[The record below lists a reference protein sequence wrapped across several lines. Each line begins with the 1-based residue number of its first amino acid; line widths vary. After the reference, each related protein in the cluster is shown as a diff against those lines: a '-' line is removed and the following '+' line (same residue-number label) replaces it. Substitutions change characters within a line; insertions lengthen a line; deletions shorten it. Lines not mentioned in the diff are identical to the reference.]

1 MMQIDSQ
8 LKMPDKIAYKTLSFN
23 IRRDILVCLFL
34 VISLLAV
41 YSQVRNFDFINYDD
55 DDYVY
60 NNPHV
65 KAGLTLE
72 NIAWTFTATHA
83 ANWHPLTWLS
93 HMSDVHLYGLD
104 PGMHHLT
111 NVFFHIANSL
121 LLFTAF
127 RKMTGDSWRSA
138 LASALF
144 ALHPLHVES
153 VAWISERKDV
163 LSTFF
168 WMMTMLAYIRYAE
181 QPGIRRY
188 VPVLIFFAFGLMA
201 KPMLVTLPFVLL
213 LLDYWPLRRLTIDC
227 RLTIDDCRLSI
238 EKISSQS
245 IDNRQSTIINRQ
257 STIDNHQSS
266 IVNRQSSIINR
277 QSSVILE
284 KIPLIILSAVSCIA
298 TLIAQQS
305 GGAVRTLDS
314 YPLTFRLANAV
325 VSYTGYIE
333 KMIWPH
339 DLSIFYPP
347 RVVPWWHV
355 TGACLVLVSISALV
369 IRFAKKRPC
378 LAVGW
383 LWYIGTLIP
392 VIGVI
397 QVGSQAMADRYTYIS
412 LIGLFIIIAW
422 GFKFQVSS
430 FKFQILC
437 TIFLSILAVSSW
449 IQLRYWANSIALFEH
464 ALDATSNNILAHTN
478 LGLALA
484 KEGRRE
490 ESVNHYHMALQLS
503 PDNAKVHNN
512 MGVALF
518 RLGKIR
524 ESVIHFQKALQKKPD
539 FADAY
544 NNLKKVLKIQKEKD
558 EALAKIKD
566 ALKNNPDDAK
576 LYNELG
582 NLYKKYRNTDK
593 ATEQYKKALAIQPE
607 FPESLKNLAI
617 AYAVKGEYEN
627 AVSLLKKI
635 TDIQPENSDA
645 PYLLACI
652 YARQNRKSESVDWL
666 KKAVKRGYNNLE
678 KLKTDNNLENIR
690 NTSYYK
696 ELIKGRFH

>member
-1 MMQIDSQ
+1 
-8 LKMPDKIAYKTLSFN
+8 MPDKIAYKTLLFN
-23 IRRDILVCLFL
+23 IRHDILICLFL

-41 YSQVRNFDFINYDD
+41 YSEVRNFDFINYDD

-72 NIAWTFTATHA
+72 NIAWSFTATHA

-93 HMSDVHLYGLD
+93 HMSDVHLYGLA

-121 LLFTAF
+121 LLFIAF
-127 RKMTGDSWRSA
+127 RKMTGDLWRSA
-138 LASALF
+138 FAAALF

-188 VPVLIFFAFGLMA
+188 VPVLIFFALGLMA

-213 LLDYWPLRRLTIDC
+213 LLDYWPLKRLSIV
-227 RLTIDDCRLSI
+227 DCRLSI
-238 EKISSQS
+238 ENISSQS
-245 IDNRQSTIINRQ
+245 IINHQSTIDNRQSIINRQ
-257 STIDNHQSS
+257 STIF
-266 IVNRQSSIINR
+266 
-277 QSSVILE
+277 LE

-339 DLSIFYPP
+339 HLSIFYPP

-355 TGACLVLVSISALV
+355 TGSCLMLVFISALV

-449 IQLRYWANSIALFEH
+449 IQLRYWTNSITLFEH
-464 ALDATSNNILAHTN
+464 SLDVTSNNILAHTN

-484 KEGRRE
+484 KEGRTE
-490 ESVNHYHMALQLS
+490 ESVNHYHMALQSS

-518 RLGKIR
+518 RMGKIR

-576 LYNELG
+576 LHNDLG

-593 ATEQYKKALAIQPE
+593 ATEQYKKALSIQPE
-607 FPESLKNLAI
+607 FPEALKNLAI

-652 YARQNRKSESVDWL
+652 YARQNRKEESVDWL